1 MKEFSN
7 RYIFIF
13 SSVMVIAVATLLSLA
28 ATLLQPRQQ
37 KNLEIEKKKSMLE
50 SIGIASTH
58 TTTEVLYNKYIKESF
73 VLNSKGEVIDG
84 VDAFKVVLN
93 LEQKKPLEQQYL
105 PVFNAAPDDGE
116 KVIIL
121 PVEGK
126 GLWGPIYGYI
136 SLKSD
141 MNTIYGVT
149 FDHKG
154 ETPGLGAEINT
165 TPFESMFTG
174 KKLYEADK
182 FVSIGVIK
190 RGVKSD
196 DPHNVDA
203 ISGGTITSKGLEKML
218 LDCIG
223 KYNDYLL
230 KNRN

>member
-7 RYIFIF
+7 RYIFTF
-13 SSVMVIAVATLLSLA
+13 SALMVIAVAILLSLA

-50 SIGIASTH
+50 SIGIPSTH
-58 TTTEVLYNKYIKESF
+58 ETTEVLYDKYIKKSF
-73 VLNSKGEVIDG
+73 VLNSKGEVAEG
-84 VDAFKVVLN
+84 VDAFNVVLN
-93 LEQKKPLEQQYL
+93 IEQKKPLDQQYL
-105 PVFNAAPDDGE
+105 PVFNATPDVGG

-126 GLWGPIYGYI
+126 GLWGPIYGYV
-136 SLKSD
+136 SLKAD
-141 MNTIYGVT
+141 LNTIYGVT

-165 TPFESMFTG
+165 TPFESMFIG

-190 RGVKSD
+190 GGTKSD

>member
-13 SSVMVIAVATLLSLA
+13 SAVMVIVVATLLSLA
-28 ATLLQPRQQ
+28 ATLLQPRQL

-50 SIGIASTH
+50 SIGIPSTH
-58 TTTEVLYNKYIKESF
+58 ETTESLYDKYIKESF
-73 VLNSKGEVIDG
+73 VLNSKGEVVNG
-84 VDAFKVVLN
+84 VDAFHVTLN
-93 LEQKKPLEQQYL
+93 IEQKKPLEQQYL
-105 PVFNAAPDDGE
+105 PVFNATPDNGE

-165 TPFESMFTG
+165 TPFESMFNG
-174 KKLYEADK
+174 KKLFETDK

-190 RGVKSD
+190 GGVKSD

-218 LDCIG
+218 WDCIV

>member
-13 SSVMVIAVATLLSLA
+13 SAVMVIAVATLLSLA

-50 SIGIASTH
+50 SIGIPSTH
-58 TTTEVLYNKYIKESF
+58 ETTESLYGKYIKESF
-73 VLNSKGEVIDG
+73 VLNSMGEVVPGI
-84 VDAFKVVLN
+84 DAFNVVLN
-93 LEQKKPLEQQYL
+93 IEQKKPPEQQYL
-105 PVFNAAPDDGE
+105 PVFNAIPEDGE

-126 GLWGPIYGYI
+126 GLWGPIYGYV

-165 TPFESMFTG
+165 TGFESMFIG
-174 KKLYEADK
+174 KTLYDADK
-182 FVSIGVIK
+182 FVSIGVLK
-190 RGVKSD
+190 GGAKKN

-218 LDCIG
+218 KDCIV